1 MATYST
7 GTRISET
14 GSLNR
19 TTAGT
24 TSKTVDADK
33 YAEVTFIYPAHLFA
47 DTTVSGTDAPSDDG
61 SGATT
66 TKVNYL
72 GYSGNKF
79 IVGGGKTFSITHGA
93 TMTFTVDGTNIFEAA
108 GGSGTISAQY
118 VIFSST

>member
-7 GTRISET
+7 GTRIAET

-33 YAEVTFIYPAHLFA
+33 YAEVTFIYPAQLVA
-47 DTTVSGTDAPSDDG
+47 DTTVSGTASPSADG